1 MGNIFTRN
9 VAWKITSI
17 ILAFFIW
24 FAVIRIED
32 PTDDKPIT
40 HIPVQVL
47 KGNVP
52 IGDSN
57 VISINNSNKKQ
68 YITIEKG
75 EYVNVRV
82 SAKKSILEK
91 LRAGDI
97 KATANIE
104 ELSPFG
110 AIAIHIDG
118 EKNFEVISIE
128 PTHMYIGLEN
138 SKKEIKS
145 IEVNSIGEV
154 KDSYRIIEEVI
165 TPNTVEITGAESKVN
180 SIVKASV
187 DIKVEGKSND
197 VTSFAPIRLYDINNK
212 EIALD
217 KSVDKVEVLVKV
229 RKYKTV
235 TLNVNPTGKVAAG
248 YKLTGSKVVP
258 KKVEIIGT
266 EEAIDNINIITLPVK
281 LDNRNED
288 AKVPININDY
298 LQDGVAVSNK
308 SNEEATIELSI
319 DKIIEKEVAI
329 APGDIIAKLPANGLK
344 LSILNEE
351 NINLVFRGI
360 EDDLNRISSISL
372 SPSVDLSNLTEGTHE
387 VSLVLNYT
395 DAVELVSP
403 LPKINVE
410 ITKEVETTIS
420 DNVNEEPSTDSSEP
434 VTDPDPNVP
443 SEDNNNGEGL

>member
-1 MGNIFTRN
+1 M
-9 VAWKITSI
+9 
-17 ILAFFIW
+17 
-24 FAVIRIED
+24 
-32 PTDDKPIT
+32 
-40 HIPVQVL
+40 
-47 KGNVP
+47 
-52 IGDSN
+52 
-57 VISINNSNKKQ
+57 
-68 YITIEKG
+68 
-75 EYVNVRV
+75 YVYQL
-82 SAKKSILEK
+82 KKSVLEK

-118 EKNFEVISIE
+118 EKNFDVISIE

-145 IEVNSIGEV
+145 IEVNPIGEV
-154 KDSYRIIEEVI
+154 RDSYRIIEEVRK
-165 TPNTVEITGAESKVN
+165 PNTVEITGAESKVDLV
-180 SIVKASV
+180 VKALV
-187 DIKVEGKSND
+187 DIQVEDAFED
-197 VTSFAPIRLYDINNK
+197 VSTVAPIRLYDTNGK
-212 EIALD
+212 EIILD
-217 KSVDKVEVLVKV
+217 KSIDKVEVSVKV

-248 YKLTGSKVVP
+248 YKLTGSTVVP
-258 KKVEIIGT
+258 KQVEIIGT
-266 EEAIDNINIITLPVK
+266 EEAVDNINIITLPVD
-281 LDNRNED
+281 LTGLNED
-288 AKVPININDY
+288 TKVSKNINDY
-298 LQDGVAVSNK
+298 LKDVTVSDK
-308 SNEEATIELSI
+308 SSAKATIELRI

-329 APGDIIAKLPANGLK
+329 EPGDIIAKLPANGLK

-360 EDDLNRISSISL
+360 EEDLNRVSSISL

-420 DNVNEEPSTDSSEP
+420 DNVNEEPSTDSSDP
-434 VTDPDPNVP
+434 VPEPDPNVP
-443 SEDNNNGEGL
+443 SEDNNNGEGI

>member
-82 SAKKSILEK
+82 SAKKSVLEK

-118 EKNFEVISIE
+118 EKNFDVINIE

-145 IEVNSIGEV
+145 IEVNPIGKV
-154 KDSYRIIEEVI
+154 RDSYRIIEEVR
-165 TPNTVEITGAESKVN
+165 TPNTVEITGAESKVDLV
-180 SIVKASV
+180 VKALV
-187 DIKVEGKSND
+187 DVQVEDAFED
-197 VTSFAPIRLYDINNK
+197 VSTVAPIRLYDTNGK
-212 EIALD
+212 EIILD
-217 KSVDKVEVLVKV
+217 KSIDKVEVSVKV

-248 YKLTGSKVVP
+248 YKLTGSTVVP
-258 KKVEIIGT
+258 KQVEIIGT
-266 EEAIDNINIITLPVK
+266 EEAIDSINIITLPVD
-281 LDNRNED
+281 LTGLNED
-288 AKVPININDY
+288 TKVSKNINDY
-298 LQDGVAVSNK
+298 LKDVTVSDK
-308 SNEEATIELSI
+308 SSAEATIELRI

-329 APGDIIAKLPANGLK
+329 EPGDIIAKLPANGLK

-360 EDDLNRISSISL
+360 EEDLNRVSSISL

-420 DNVNEEPSTDSSEP
+420 DNVNEEPSTDSSDP
-434 VTDPDPNVP
+434 VPDPDPNIP
-443 SEDNNNGEGL
+443 SEDNNNGEGI